1 MILKALALPK
11 QYLWR
16 GHNNVNTWFSAFK
29 LKPSTKH
36 RKHRAIEQIQCYQ
49 AWQNI
54 YTHTYIYIYT
64 HTHAHIY
71 IMEGWKESKDTIY
84 SWWNNKTRWEG

>member
-1 MILKALALPK
+1 MNLKALALPK
-11 QYLWR
+11 QYLQH

-36 RKHRAIEQIQCYQ
+36 RNLRAVEQIQCYQ

-54 YTHTYIYIYT
+54 YIYTYVYVYIYIYT
-64 HTHAHIY
+64 HIY
-71 IMEGWKESKDTIY
+71 VSKYIY
-84 SWWNNKTRWEG
+84 DGRLKGVKRYYL